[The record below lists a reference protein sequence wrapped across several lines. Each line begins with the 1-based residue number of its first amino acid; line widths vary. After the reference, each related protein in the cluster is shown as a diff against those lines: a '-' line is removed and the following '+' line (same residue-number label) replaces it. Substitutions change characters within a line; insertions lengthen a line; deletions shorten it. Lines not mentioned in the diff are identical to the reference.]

1 MAAYTAKRFG
11 GSTPR
16 MAPHLL
22 GEDIAGVALDCKLWH
37 GTLASWR
44 EPRVERTVAE
54 NIGTTFLYD
63 CCWLD
68 FEGCVDVAA
77 GPVNC
82 RKLFLTGLMDYP
94 VVMEFGAPPRD
105 TCTATTRRLGVPCG
119 EGPLSAVYA
128 VPAGDE
134 RDTEARSYAYQYVN
148 GAGEKGALSQGTPPD
163 LVMREGSTILL
174 SGWPIPDASWGIT
187 HVLIYRTV
195 SGYQPPGKESG
206 NVLDTTWMLVAKVAI
221 GAVSFAD
228 NIPNELLI
236 EALQED
242 VAPPPPAGLQGIVHI
257 ESMNT
262 LAGFVGKRIYYSE
275 NNSYHQWPYYQDLD
289 DNILGLVESNGTIY
303 VATDGAPYV
312 ISGAVDCKN
321 AGCREVVRLPVILPM
336 AGGGNRRM
344 AATPQGAVYPGHDGL
359 VQLAGRSSPALLTHP
374 LYAPDDWHA
383 LAPNTII
390 PVVHS
395 GSLFVFGQGG
405 AFVLK
410 LPGGAETGW
419 ALDMHSSLSDT
430 NVRQAQVTR
439 NGALFL
445 RLTNGKVVEWDRG
458 DTLRPHKWMSPV
470 LVSDTSVNFG
480 AAHLQNVNGSESV
493 TIAVDRRQPFQRDVL
508 SPRVFRLPTWML
520 GTRWQVTLEGTAT
533 VSLFS
538 MATSMKELGS

>member
-22 GEDIAGVALDCKLWH
+22 GVDNAGVALDCKLWH
-37 GTLASWR
+37 GNLASWR
-44 EPRVERTVAE
+44 EPRLERTVAPG
-54 NIGTTFLYD
+54 IGTTFLYD

-68 FEGCVDVAA
+68 FTGCVDVAA

-82 RKLFLTGLMDYP
+82 RKLFLTGLLDYP
-94 VVMEFGAPPRD
+94 AVMEFAPTLLDP
-105 TCTATTRRLGVPCG
+105 CAATTRRLGVPCG
-119 EGPLSAVYA
+119 DGALSAAYGVGG
-128 VPAGDE
+128 VL

-148 GAGEKGALSQGTPPD
+148 AAGEKGSLSQATPTAQARD
-163 LVMREGSTILL
+163 GQTVVL
-174 SGWPIPDASWGIT
+174 SGWPVPDATWGIT
-187 HVLIYRTV
+187 DILIYRTV
-195 SGYQPPGKESG
+195 SGYQSPGKESG
-206 NVLDTTWMLVAKVAI
+206 NVLDTTWMLVGKVPV
-221 GAVSFAD
+221 GAGLFID
-228 NIPNELLI
+228 NIINELLI
-236 EALQED
+236 EAIQED

-257 ESMNT
+257 ESMNS
-262 LAGFVGKRIYYSE
+262 LAGFVGRRIYYSE

-289 DNILGLVESNGTIY
+289 DNILGLVESNGIIY
-303 VATDGAPYV
+303 VATDGAPYA
-312 ISGAVDCKN
+312 IIAATDCKN

-359 VQLAGRSSPALLTHP
+359 VQLTGRNIPALLTHP
-374 LYAPDDWHA
+374 LYAPDDWQA
-383 LAPNTII
+383 LAPNTIV

-410 LPGGAETGW
+410 LPGGPEGGW
-419 ALDMHSSLSDT
+419 PLDMHSSLSDT
-430 NVRQAQVTR
+430 GVRQAQVTR

-445 RLTNGKVVEWDRG
+445 RLADGRVVEWDKG
-458 DTLRPHKWMSPV
+458 NTLRPHKWISPE
-470 LVSDTSVNFG
+470 LVTDTPVNFG
-480 AAHLQNVNGSESV
+480 AAHLQNLNGSESV
-493 TIAVDRRQPFQRDVL
+493 TISVDRRQPFQREVL

-520 GTRWQVTLEGTAT
+520 GTRWRVTLEGTAT